1 MGEGD
6 RRRWSEL
13 PFALVESKFH
23 PPWARSGIVPR
34 TVLVDRL
41 LANPAPVVCVV
52 APAGYGK
59 TTLLAQWVQQ
69 EPRPVAW
76 VSVDR
81 RDNDPTVLLAYLAAA
96 LDRVQRIDPAVVQ
109 ALTAPGVSVMAT
121 VVPRLVAAVWS
132 MTDPVAV
139 ILDHLELL
147 ANQECLDAVA
157 EVALQLPP
165 EWQLALASRTKPP
178 LPVALLRAQ
187 GRVVE
192 IGTDELA
199 MNDQEAR
206 ALLAGAGVGFSD
218 LEVAELIG
226 RTEGWPVGLY
236 LATLA
241 RQAAGPQPGA
251 VTAFRGDDRLL
262 VDYLGSEL
270 LGHLAPEREAFLTRT
285 AVLERMSG
293 PLCDAVLETTGS
305 GQVLAWLEESNLLV
319 VPLDRQRSW
328 YRYHHLFGE
337 LLRSELDRREPE
349 LVPQLHARA
358 AAWCEANGLPET
370 AIDHAQAAGD
380 ADRVARLVTILIRP
394 TYAAGR
400 IATARRWLAWFEDQ
414 RLIERYPSVAVLGAY
429 VQALAGQPVGA
440 ERWADAAER
449 GSKSGTLPD
458 GSTVQSYLAMLRAL
472 LCRGGVERMRAD
484 AQLARD
490 QLGPDSGW
498 RGAALLLEGM
508 SYLLVGDADRADPIL
523 AHATEVASGAGALPA
538 AAAALAERCLVAIG
552 RQDWAQAET
561 LAEQALTTV
570 KVGQLASYL
579 ESALGYAV
587 AAHTTLHR
595 GDVPRAREHLA
606 QATRLRPLLSPAIP
620 QLGVQTLLELTRA
633 YLALDDSSGARA
645 VLRQARDILRVRPD
659 LGVLPGQAEEL
670 WSKLDISRGVTLGVA
685 SLTTAELRLL
695 PLLPTHLSYREI
707 GQRLYVAPSTVKTQ
721 ALSMYRKLGV
731 SSRSQ
736 AVQHLHQLGLS
747 DDR

>member
-1 MGEGD
+1 M
-6 RRRWSEL
+6 
-13 PFALVESKFH
+13 
-23 PPWARSGIVPR
+23 SGR
-34 TVLVDRL
+34 GGR
-41 LANPAPVVCVV
+41 
-52 APAGYGK
+52 G
-59 TTLLAQWVQQ
+59 
-69 EPRPVAW
+69 R
-76 VSVDR
+76 
-81 RDNDPTVLLAYLAAA
+81 
-96 LDRVQRIDPAVVQ
+96 
-109 ALTAPGVSVMAT
+109 
-121 VVPRLVAAVWS
+121 VAAS
-132 MTDPVAV
+132 P
-139 ILDHLELL
+139 
-147 ANQECLDAVA
+147 Q
-157 EVALQLPP
+157 
-165 EWQLALASRTKPP
+165 WQLALASRTKPP

-192 IGTDELA
+192 LGTDELA
-199 MNDQEAR
+199 MDDQEAR

-218 LEVAELIG
+218 LEVAELIE

-262 VDYLGSEL
+262 VDYLRSEL
-270 LGHLAPEREAFLTRT
+270 LGHLPLELVAFLTRT
-285 AVLERMSG
+285 AVLDRMCG

-305 GQVLAWLEESNLLV
+305 GQVLAWLEESNLLL

-328 YRYHHLFGE
+328 YRYHHLFRE

-349 LVPQLHARA
+349 LVPQLQGRA
-358 AAWCEANGLPET
+358 AVWCEANGLPET

-380 ADRVARLVTILIRP
+380 ADRVARLVTSLIRP

-400 IATARRWLAWFEDQ
+400 VDTARRWLAWFEDQ

-490 QLGPDSGW
+490 QLGPGSGW

-538 AAAALAERCLVAIG
+538 AVVALAGRSLVAIQ
-552 RQDWAQAET
+552 RHDWHQAET

-595 GDVPRAREHLA
+595 GDVPRARVPVLEERPDVEQGPAHRTNPEQLPAAPQPVTPQRGVLVAGQHLQTRSHTA
-606 QATRLRPLLSPAIP
+606 KGRPGGQPGREGTLRADQGAGGPLDPDPDGPAHEGGQARGHALVDRGPGHQRVPERIEQGRRLDRRRRRGGDRIQPANDVHRLRRGPSHGVSPLASALALALRRGWRLVGGSGIWTGRLAELDHHPASAQP
-620 QLGVQTLLELTRA
+620 PRHPAAELTKRVGA
-633 YLALDDSSGARA
+633 MIVPPLGQSS
-645 VLRQARDILRVRPD
+645 I
-659 LGVLPGQAEEL
+659 
-670 WSKLDISRGVTLGVA
+670 I
-685 SLTTAELRLL
+685 
-695 PLLPTHLSYREI
+695 
-707 GQRLYVAPSTVKTQ
+707 
-721 ALSMYRKLGV
+721 
-731 SSRSQ
+731 RS
-736 AVQHLHQLGLS
+736 G
-747 DDR
+747 